1 MAWNDQNPDGKSS
14 SSKAH
19 AKGVIGFNQNTS
31 KGFYIVHS
39 IPQYPS
45 FNGFTI
51 NTTISANQKIYGQ
64 HIFCL
69 SIDGPTFYD
78 LISKIL
84 PIRPFL
90 YAQNFYNPS
99 MITDLIAQGIIE
111 EPDYK
116 SDFTYKNVTKKV
128 LGFSLWN

>member
-1 MAWNDQNPDGKSS
+1 MVS
-14 SSKAH
+14 
-19 AKGVIGFNQNTS
+19 
-31 KGFYIVHS
+31 
-39 IPQYPS
+39 PQY
-45 FNGFTI
+45 G
-51 NTTISANQKIYGQ
+51 NQCKPENLWPTY
-64 HIFCL
+64 FCL

-84 PIRPFL
+84 PIRPFF